1 MYQCTIF
8 NVAYPLMI
16 PSSQVGDS
24 HLCVTIVYIVS
35 NETDLYSYRSVVL
48 NVTVVL
54 PAKWEDVKV
63 MGEGGD

>member
-1 MYQCTIF
+1 
-8 NVAYPLMI
+8 MI
-16 PSSQVGDS
+16 PSSRVGDS

-54 PAKWEDVKV
+54 PAEWEDVK
-63 MGEGGD
+63 MARESGD